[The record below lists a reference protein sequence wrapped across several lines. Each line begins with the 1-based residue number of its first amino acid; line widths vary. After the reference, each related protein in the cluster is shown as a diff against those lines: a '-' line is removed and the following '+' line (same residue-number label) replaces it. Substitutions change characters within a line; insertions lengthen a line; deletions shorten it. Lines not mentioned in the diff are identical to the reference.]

1 MLEIQSEVLQGNYGY
16 VNARVRAMKSV
27 LLGREFYEDL
37 LKASDFSG
45 IMGILDKT
53 PYKTEIQECAISRS
67 GVEGIDEALKR
78 NLARTFRKILSF
90 AGSEPREL
98 ILIILGRWDLHNI
111 ITILRGIHI
120 KVPTEQILES
130 LVPAGEMDM
139 SPLNQ
144 LANEQSIKGCIDV
157 LATWGS
163 PYARV
168 LNEKYAEYVEEN
180 DISILELA
188 LDKAYYAN
196 ALEKLK
202 KSGNIN
208 YKIIKNLIVYEIDAI
223 NVTTILRLQKL
234 TIEDLLRRKKTV
246 REAEQKEKVEY
257 KGYISKAKAWWSEM
271 TTPIEESASPDKAD
285 IKKSKLSVF
294 WDNCERLFKSKYKE
308 YEKSKEILYKKI
320 AEEKSVLKKVKLFL
334 NADLFGTT
342 NKKVSKSK
350 PDIKYLLNDI
360 KQAYKKFEGV
370 LLKAKKAEN
379 EEEAKRQE
387 DARKNEEMR
396 RNRIAEFYIPG
407 GSEIDKE
414 YFINVCLNL
423 DVEKVVKDLE
433 QTSYGKSLKA
443 LMERYQEFNTL
454 SLLERKI
461 EEMIITKSVGTYN
474 KGPLSIGIP
483 VGYIWKKYNEI
494 VNLRIIVRCK
504 GIGMPDRKIREELI
518 IV

>member
-37 LKASDFSG
+37 LKTSDFSG
-45 IMGILDKT
+45 IMGLLDKT

-98 ILIILGRWDLHNI
+98 ILMILGRWDLHNI
-111 ITILRGIHI
+111 ITILRGVHI

-130 LVPAGEMDM
+130 LIPAGEMDV

-168 LNEKYAEYVEEN
+168 LNEKYGEYVEEN

-202 KSGNIN
+202 KIGNIN
-208 YKIIKNLIVYEIDAI
+208 YKIVKNLIVYEIDAI

-234 TIEDLLRRKKTV
+234 TIEDLLKRRKMAQEEEKKEV
-246 REAEQKEKVEY
+246 KAEPE
-257 KGYISKAKAWWSEM
+257 GYISKTKAWWREM
-271 TTPIEESASPDKAD
+271 TTPIESSDKKSN
-285 IKKSKLSVF
+285 IKESKLSIF
-294 WDNCERLFKSKYKE
+294 WDNCKRLLKLKYKE
-308 YEKSKEILYKKI
+308 YEKAKEILYKKI
-320 AEEKSVLKKVKLFL
+320 AQEKSVFKKIKLFL
-334 NADLFGTT
+334 NADLFKTS
-342 NKKVSKSK
+342 NKKASKNKS
-350 PDIKYLLNDI
+350 DFKYLLNDI
-360 KQAYKKFEGV
+360 KQAYRKIEGI

-379 EEEAKRQE
+379 EDEAKKQEEAQ
-387 DARKNEEMR
+387 KNEEMR
-396 RNRIAEFYIPG
+396 RNRIEEFYIPG
-407 GSEIDKE
+407 GNEINKE
-414 YFINVCLNL
+414 HFINVCLNL

-433 QTSYGKSLKA
+433 QTSYGKA
-443 LMERYQEFNTL
+443 LRDLMDRYQEYNTL

-483 VGYIWKKYNEI
+483 IGYIWKKYNEI